1 MANVKLQSGLAVAVA
16 SLAIGAAHAQIRPAY
31 GFPPPALTP
40 TTGLHVPDT
49 GIYFNPYVGFG
60 AGYDD
65 NLFTSNVLKKSSPF
79 YALSPGFRLTTRT
92 ESSVFQGSYQAQIGR
107 YTDSSN
113 DDYVDHVA
121 HAQFDTA
128 FSGRSFVRLGYDYV
142 RGHDP
147 RGSTDRG
154 ISLYPDKYELSS
166 PSITYAYGA
175 PGAQGRVELYASDG
189 DKKYLNNRASTAS
202 SDRDTLEY
210 GGAFYWRVAPKTYV
224 LAEARETRIDYK
236 LPASP
241 QDSKERRY
249 YGGVSWE
256 ATAATTGTLKVGQLR
271 RSFDNG
277 SYPTTS
283 DTSWEGSILWA
294 PRTYST
300 FDFYTSRQT
309 SESTGVGRFLL
320 TSVAGVTWN
329 HAWNSYFNS
338 AVMLRYQK
346 DEFQGVNRVDETR
359 SLGFRV
365 GYKFHRTTTFGAEY
379 TYTQRD
385 SNQPQ
390 FEYDK
395 NFYLLTA
402 TVAM

>member
-1 MANVKLQSGLAVAVA
+1 MANVKLQSGLVIAVMFA
-16 SLAIGAAHAQIRPAY
+16 AIGTAHAQIRPAY
-31 GFPPPALTP
+31 SFPTGAATAPSGLRVPNTGFYVT
-40 TTGLHVPDT
+40 
-49 GIYFNPYVGFG
+49 PYVGFG

-65 NLFTSNVLKKSSPF
+65 NLFTTPVLKRSSPF

-92 ESSVFQGSYQAQIGR
+92 ESTVFQGSYQAQIGR
-107 YTDSSN
+107 YTDSDPDN
-113 DDYVDHVA
+113 YVDHVA
-121 HAQFDTA
+121 RAQLDTA
-128 FSGRSFVRLGYDYV
+128 FTGRSFLRLGYDYV

-154 ISLYPDKYELSS
+154 ISGSPDKYQLSS
-166 PSITYAYGA
+166 PSVMYAFGA

-189 DKKYLNNRASTAS
+189 EKKYLNNRATTAG

-210 GGAFYWRVAPKTYV
+210 GGAFYWRVAPKTYL
-224 LAEARETRIDYK
+224 LAEARETKIDYK
-236 LPASP
+236 LSTSP
-241 QDSKERRY
+241 QDSQERRY
-249 YGGVSWE
+249 YAGVSWE

-277 SYPTTS
+277 SFPTS
-283 DTSWEGSILWA
+283 NETSWEGSILWA

-300 FDFYTSRQT
+300 FDFFTSRQT
-309 SESTGVGRFLL
+309 TESTGLGRFIL
-320 TSVAGVTWN
+320 TSIAGVTWS
-329 HAWNSYFNS
+329 HAWNSYLNS
-338 AVMLRYQK
+338 AVLLRYQK
-346 DEFQGVNRVDETR
+346 DEYQGVNRTDETR
-359 SLGFRV
+359 SLGFKV

-385 SNQPQ
+385 SNLPQ